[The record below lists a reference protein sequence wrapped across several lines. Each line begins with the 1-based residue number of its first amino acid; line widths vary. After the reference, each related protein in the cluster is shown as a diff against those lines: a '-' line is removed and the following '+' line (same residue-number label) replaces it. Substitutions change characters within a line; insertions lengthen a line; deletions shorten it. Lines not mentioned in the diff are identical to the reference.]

1 VASIRPN
8 CGGRLTLVLAALP
21 QSHTLSDILISS
33 QVAIPASENGQPR
46 SYFSADATLG
56 PTHWR

>member
-21 QSHTLSDILISS
+21 QSHTLSDIL
-33 QVAIPASENGQPR
+33 VALVGPSNLTRKSPCRPTPSFKLR
-46 SYFSADATLG
+46 SIG
-56 PTHWR
+56 